1 MKTEDIKLFHKVAEF
16 GSLTETAKW
25 LDLPKSNISRRIKQ
39 LESDLKIKLFHRHSR
54 HITLT
59 AAGNDF
65 YNATVGLIHT
75 LDKTISKLQHPEKEL
90 VGRLK
95 IMISPVMMNIGKLVL
110 EFMQLH
116 PAINVEVIS
125 SNDELDLI
133 KNEIDVAF
141 RVVNAPTEE
150 NLIAHKI
157 QEEPYGLYA
166 SPQYLLNHGTP
177 ASLDQLPEHNF
188 IIYRFS
194 NGELLNKLSH
204 DNGQSIQLSSNL
216 TVNSVP
222 LLIESAIQG
231 HGLILISQRVGD
243 LFAQK
248 NLLEQVIHS
257 YSPNYNFGWIVHP
270 PRQYLSLVTQ
280 EFLNF
285 VLLRIKRLGYD
296 DKDAMNVFRLPFP
309 PLTS

>member
-39 LESDLKIKLFHRHSR
+39 LESDIQIKLFHRHSR

-59 AAGNDF
+59 AAGTEF
-65 YNATVGLIHT
+65 YNSTISLINN
-75 LDKTISKLQHPEKEL
+75 LDKTINNLQRPEKEL
-90 VGRLK
+90 NGRLK

-116 PAINVEVIS
+116 PAINVEIIS

-157 QEEPYGLYA
+157 REEPYGLYA
-166 SPQYLLNHGTP
+166 SPQYLSEHGTP
-177 ASLDQLPEHNF
+177 DSLEQLLGHNF
-188 IIYRFS
+188 IAYRFS
-194 NGELLNKLSH
+194 NGELLNKLSL
-204 DNGQSIQLSSNL
+204 DSGQSIQLSSNL

-222 LLIESAIQG
+222 LLVESAIQG
-231 HGLILISQRVGD
+231 HGLILLSQRVGN

-270 PRQYLSLVTQ
+270 PRQYLSLLTQ

-296 DKDAMNVFRLPFP
+296 DKDAMNVFRLAFP
-309 PLTS
+309 SLTS

>member
-1 MKTEDIKLFHKVAEF
+1 MKTEDIKLFHKVTEF

-39 LESDLKIKLFHRHSR
+39 LENDLQIKLFHRHSR

-59 AAGNDF
+59 VAGNDF
-65 YNATVGLIHT
+65 YNSSVQLINQ
-75 LDKTISKLQHPEKEL
+75 LDQTISKLQRPKKEL
-90 VGRLK
+90 DGRLK
-95 IMISPVMMNIGKLVL
+95 VMISPVMMNIGKLVL

-116 PAINVEVIS
+116 PCVNVEIIS

-133 KNEIDVAF
+133 KNDIDIAF
-141 RVVNAPTEE
+141 RVVNTPTEE

-157 QEEPYGLYA
+157 REEPYGLYA
-166 SPQYLLNHGTP
+166 SPQYLSSNGTP
-177 ASLDQLPEHNF
+177 DTLDKLTEHNF
-188 IIYRFS
+188 ITFRFS
-194 NGELLNKLSH
+194 NGERFNKLLLE
-204 DNGQSIQLSSNL
+204 DGRVLKVSSNL

-231 HGLILISQRVGD
+231 HGLILISQRVGN

-248 NLLEQVIHS
+248 KLLEQVIHS
-257 YSPNYNFGWIVHP
+257 YSPSYNFGWVVHP
-270 PRQYLSLVTQ
+270 PRHYLSLVTQ

-285 VLLRIKRLGYD
+285 VLHRLKRLGYD
-296 DKDAMNVFRLPFP
+296 DNDAMNVFRLPFS
-309 PLTS
+309 PLTP